1 MYFDTN
7 FGIKDL
13 FIFTIVLG
21 VMLLITE
28 TKILN
33 IQHSIYTGPH
43 RYIAVVSFAIIFTLL
58 NHIKFS

>member
-13 FIFTIVLG
+13 FIFVIVLG

-28 TKILN
+28 TNMFN
-33 IQHSIYTGPH
+33 IQHSIYGGPH
-43 RYIAVVSFAIIFTLL
+43 RYIAIVSFAIIFTLI
-58 NHIKFS
+58 NHIKF